1 MNNLDLSVVII
12 SWNSEHD
19 LENCLSSIL
28 RQTYIPSEVILV
40 DNASTDGSVQLV
52 VKKFPNAAIIRNR
65 ENIGFAKAVNQGM
78 RRARSKYILMLNPD
92 TVLKEGALEKM
103 VAFADSDPKIGIVG
117 PKLVFPD
124 GTVQKEVQRFP
135 TLWPM
140 VFWLFRLHRIPPFP
154 NLPPLRGFLLRDFDY
169 EKTQEVEHLM
179 GAALLLRWK
188 MLDEIGLSSQG
199 RWASGP
205 FDENFW
211 LWFEETDL
219 EKRAKDAGWKVVY
232 YPKAEVIHQV
242 GESTRKMNPFKL
254 QCIWNRSLRCYFK
267 KHRPF
272 WEQVILEPFLWL
284 SFVPLPLFVLGK
296 KVRGIMVKR

>member
-1 MNNLDLSVVII
+1 MASNVSVVIVT
-12 SWNSEHD
+12 WNSRETV
-19 LENCLSSIL
+19 EECLKSLLPQVSEIL
-28 RQTYIPSEVILV
+28 VV
-40 DNASTDGSVQLV
+40 DNASKDGTAGFIVKNFPKIKLV
-52 VKKFPNAAIIRNR
+52 KNKK
-65 ENIGFAKAVNQGM
+65 NIGFAKAVNQGI

-92 TVLKEGALEKM
+92 TVVKEGALERM
-103 VAFADSDPKIGIVG
+103 VEFADSDSKIGIVG
-117 PKLVFPD
+117 PKLLSPD

-135 TLWPM
+135 TLLPM
-140 VFWLFRLHRIPPFP
+140 IFWLFRLHRIPPFP
-154 NLPPLRGFLLRDFDY
+154 DLPPLRGFLLRDFDY
-169 EKTQEVEHLM
+169 EKTQEAEHLM
-179 GAALLLRWK
+179 GAALLLRRK
-188 MLDEIGLSSQG
+188 MLDELVSSSRG

-242 GESTRKMNPFKL
+242 GESTRKMNPFRL
-254 QCIWNRSLRCYFK
+254 QYIWNNSLRHYFK

-284 SFVPLPLFVLGK
+284 SYLPVPFFVLGK
-296 KVRGIMVKR
+296 RIFR

>member
-1 MNNLDLSVVII
+1 VAKVVSAVIVT
-12 SWNSEHD
+12 WNSRETVG
-19 LENCLSSIL
+19 ECLKSL
-28 RQTYIPSEVILV
+28 LPQVSEILV
-40 DNASTDGSVQLV
+40 VDNSSKDGTAEFIAKNFPKIKLV
-52 VKKFPNAAIIRNR
+52 ENKK
-65 ENIGFAKAVNQGM
+65 NIGFAKAVNQGM

-169 EKTQEVEHLM
+169 EKTQVVEHLL

-219 EKRAKDAGWKVVY
+219 EKRAKEAGWKVVY

-242 GESTRKMNPFKL
+242 GESTRKMNPFRL
-254 QCIWNRSLRCYFK
+254 QYIWNNSLRYYFK

-272 WEQVILEPFLWL
+272 WEQIVLEPFLWL